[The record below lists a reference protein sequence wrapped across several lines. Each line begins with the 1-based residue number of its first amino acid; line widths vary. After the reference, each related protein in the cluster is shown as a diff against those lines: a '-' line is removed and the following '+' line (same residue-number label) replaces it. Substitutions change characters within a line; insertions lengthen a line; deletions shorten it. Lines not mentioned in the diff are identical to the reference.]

1 MGYGGGG
8 GGGGS
13 GGGCGSG
20 GGGGGAG
27 GYGGAGGS
35 GAGGGSGY
43 RRVGDDRTANLKVD
57 NITSR
62 DGARGTEVDGIVEI
76 NTTAHFV
83 PPVGNTAE
91 RGSRGRGI
99 WGGGYGA
106 SSPYPNL
113 STLDYVTLATLGNG
127 YDFGDLTTTGTC
139 SGGVASSTRGL
150 WWGGRRP
157 GGGTSNIHT
166 TIQYVTVSST
176 GNSFFFG
183 DLSYRPTAGSGAS
196 NNTRGIFAGGYNAIS
211 PYSGPKGA
219 GTGWTNIEYA
229 TIASLGNSSSF
240 GDLTVG
246 RHIQGSVS
254 SPTRGVFAGGRSIS
268 APGTPTSINVI
279 DYIEIVTT
287 GNAVDFGDLI
297 AADAD
302 AFKGNAGNSSTRGI
316 FCSGSGTGP
325 GGQDNELTYITLA
338 SKGDAID
345 FGDSIDT
352 TAGTGGSGTSNQTRG
367 VYRPASGN
375 TDTALETVII
385 ATIGNS
391 TGFGDLN
398 TGRRVYGSISDS
410 HGGLG

>member
-1 MGYGGGG
+1 MSDIKVNNIQSLDGTNGPEI
-8 GGGGS
+8 S
-13 GGGCGSG
+13 GTVEMNST
-20 GGGGGAG
+20 GAM
-27 GYGGAGGS
+27 S
-35 GAGGGSGY
+35 LP
-43 RRVGDDRTANLKVD
+43 RGDTAY
-57 NITSR
+57 
-62 DGARGTEVDGIVEI
+62 
-76 NTTAHFV
+76 
-83 PPVGNTAE
+83 
-91 RGSRGRGI
+91 RGSRGRGLF
-99 WGGGYGA
+99 GGGYGA

-113 STLDYVTLATLGNG
+113 ATMDYVQIATTGQG
-127 YDFGDLTTTGTC
+127 YDFGDLTTSGSC

-166 TIQYVTVSST
+166 AIQYVTISST

-183 DLSYRPTAGSGAS
+183 DLSYRPTAGTGAS
-196 NNTRGIFAGGYNAIS
+196 NNTRGIFAGGYNGIS
-211 PYSGPKGA
+211 PYFGPKGA
-219 GTGWTNIEYA
+219 GTGWTNIDYA

-297 AADAD
+297 AADTD

-345 FGDSIDT
+345 FGNSIDT

-367 VYRPASGN
+367 VYRPSSGN
-375 TDTALETVII
+375 TDTALETTLI
-385 ATIGNS
+385 ATLGNS
-391 TGFGDLN
+391 TAFGDLN
-398 TGRRVYGSISDS
+398 TGRRVYGALSDS
-410 HGGLG
+410 HGGLS